1 MSQRKSAVIT
11 LCAFFV
17 GSVKADAV
25 INFKS
30 IPNNSPRLDIYV
42 EVWPTLEK
50 PLMAN
55 RIAALNYRT
64 RMK

>member
-42 EVWPTLEK
+42 KVWPTLEK
-50 PLMAN
+50 RLITN
-55 RIAALNYRT
+55 NCVQLLNPHEIS
-64 RMK
+64 